1 MVESRGLSTF
11 ELMSFPFINNV
22 QIEEDP
28 YFDYYEGLFE
38 DYFESIT
45 ETEQTDWSN
54 VDEN

>member
-1 MVESRGLSTF
+1 MSLSFT
-11 ELMSFPFINNV
+11 ENI
-22 QIEEDP
+22 QIEEDS
-28 YFDYYEGLFE
+28 YFDYYESLFE